1 MMKKHGLFPEQYVQG
16 LYDKPTVAEI
26 RLWENIGKNEIRLYC
41 FAGHIRDFDFNLC
54 ALESFWRILSL
65 HCHN

>member
-1 MMKKHGLFPEQYVQG
+1 MKKHGLLPEQYVQG

-26 RLWENIGKNEIRLYC
+26 RLWENIGKSEIRLYC
-41 FAGHIRDFDFNLC
+41 STGHVKDFDFTLC
-54 ALESFWRILSL
+54 ALESLWRILSL